1 MSFINNTSAD
11 HSAFYCN
18 KLCHNSHFRYGIV
31 INNPYGGI
39 GIAESKNVFFQNY
52 NFTGNRNGKDG
63 GGLRILQSSLNIT
76 IYNCLFENN

>member
-39 GIAESKNVFFQNY
+39 GIAESKNVFF
-52 NFTGNRNGKDG
+52 RII
-63 GGLRILQSSLNIT
+63 ILQEIEMEKMVEVSEFFNL
-76 IYNCLFENN
+76 L

>member
-39 GIAESKNVFFQNY
+39 GIAESKNVFF
-52 NFTGNRNGKDG
+52 
-63 GGLRILQSSLNIT
+63 
-76 IYNCLFENN
+76 